1 MTQFS
6 HLQIYKTATDFL
18 RETTVLIS
26 HFSRQSRYSLGEK
39 IQNLQVDFI
48 ILIYK
53 ANSSKSKEIRS
64 KYIEEMIENIQYLNV
79 LLRLSCEV
87 KEISQDKFIDLVEVT
102 QDIQRQ
108 LAGWLTYTNKQ
119 VNKIKETGIN
129 DEQPK
134 LCPVNA

>member
-18 RETTVLIS
+18 KDTTVLIS
-26 HFSRQSRYSLGEK
+26 HFSRLSRHSLGEK
-39 IQNLQVDFI
+39 IQNLQVEFI

-53 ANSSKSKEIRS
+53 ANTAKSPNARGKI
-64 KYIEEMIENIQYLNV
+64 IEEMIENIQHLNV

-87 KEISQDKFIDLVEVT
+87 KEISQEKFIDLTEVT

-108 LAGWLTYTNKQ
+108 LAGWLNYTQSVKKKQ
-119 VNKIKETGIN
+119 ENEAATCSV
-129 DEQPK
+129 
-134 LCPVNA
+134 